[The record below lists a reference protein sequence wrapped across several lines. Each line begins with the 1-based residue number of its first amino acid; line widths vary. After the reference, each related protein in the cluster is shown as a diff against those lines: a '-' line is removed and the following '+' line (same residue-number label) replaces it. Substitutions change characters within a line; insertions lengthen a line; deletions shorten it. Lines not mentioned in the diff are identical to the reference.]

1 MADPGAELTDQHRR
15 AQARLAAEAALT
27 AQEEW
32 RQVSPTNL
40 QETSSR
46 WLAVTLHAQR
56 QLRGRSRRLTAAYVR
71 LLRAL
76 RLGSTLPPIPEG
88 RPSADSAPPS
98 LGQLRDD
105 FAAACGQP
113 RLRTVDDAVTVSVAD
128 DFAWPEPDEEADE
141 RRSVTSL
148 VVTGPV
154 QAQRGIS
161 RLQQAQQRGRL
172 DDTDFLADLNAVMR
186 DAGAQAAGAADRDA
200 QMGGRDLLDSY
211 ARADRTVLGWARV
224 TAPDPCWFCAMLAS
238 RGAVYRSAWTARY
251 RGSGTRRRAVG
262 SDLPQGWEDWSPDRL
277 AEWEAARGVNRFH
290 DNCHCTLIPVY
301 SREDWIPPES
311 QAFREL
317 YYESTRGLSGPAAR
331 AAFRAA
337 VEARRQR
344 AAARGVSVR

>member
-1 MADPGAELTDQHRR
+1 MADPGEELTDQHRR
-15 AQARLAAEAALT
+15 AQARLAAEAALV
-27 AQEEW
+27 AHEEW

-40 QETSSR
+40 QETSAR
-46 WLAVTLHAQR
+46 WLAVVAQAQR

-76 RLGSTLPPIPEG
+76 RVGSTIPPFPEA
-88 RPSADSAPPS
+88 RPPADSAPPS

-105 FAAACGQP
+105 FSAASGEP
-113 RLRTVDDAVTVSVAD
+113 RLRTQDDAVAVFVD
-128 DFAWPEPDEEADE
+128 DFEWPEPDEEADE
-141 RRSVTSL
+141 RRAVTSL

-161 RLQQAQQRGRL
+161 RLQQRGRL
-172 DDTDFLADLNAVMR
+172 DDADFLADLDTVMR
-186 DAGAQAAGAADRDA
+186 DAGAHAAGAADRDA
-200 QMGGRDLLDSY
+200 QMGGRDLLDAY
-211 ARADRTVLGWARV
+211 AQADRTVLGWARV
-224 TAPDPCWFCAMLAS
+224 TAPNPCWFCAMLAS
-238 RGAVYRSAWTARY
+238 RGAVYRSGWTARY
-251 RGSGTRRRAVG
+251 RGRASRRQAVG
-262 SDLPQGWEDWSPDRL
+262 ADLPQGWEDWSPDRL
-277 AEWEAARGVNRFH
+277 AAWEEAQGLNRFH

-301 SREDWIPPES
+301 SREDWLPPES

-344 AAARGVSVR
+344 ATARGVSVR

>member
-1 MADPGAELTDQHRR
+1 MANPARDLTDQHRR
-15 AQARLAAEAALT
+15 AQARLAAEAAL
-27 AQEEW
+27 AAAEGW

-40 QETSSR
+40 PETSAR
-46 WLAVTLHAQR
+46 WLADTAQSQR
-56 QLRGRSRRLTAAYVR
+56 RIRDRSRRLTAAYVR
-71 LLRAL
+71 LLRAF
-76 RLGSTLPPIPEG
+76 RIGSTVPPLTDE
-88 RPSADSAPPS
+88 APVDPRIGYS
-98 LGQLRDD
+98 MGQLRDS
-105 FAAACGQP
+105 FAAAAGEP
-113 RLRTVDDAVTVSVAD
+113 RMRGDDDSVTVTVDA
-128 DFAWPEPDEEADE
+128 FEWPEADEEADE
-141 RRSVTSL
+141 RRAVASL
-148 VVTGPV
+148 AVTGPV
-154 QAQRGIS
+154 QAHRAIT
-161 RLQQAQQRGRL
+161 RLQQSQERGRL
-172 DDTDFLADLNAVMR
+172 DDSDFLADLSAVMR

-200 QMGGRDLLDSY
+200 QMGGRDLLDAY

-224 TAPDPCWFCAMLAS
+224 TAPNPCWFCAMLAS

-251 RGSGTRRRAVG
+251 RGSGARRRAVG
-262 SDLPQGWEDWSPDRL
+262 ADLPQGWEDWSPDRL
-277 AEWEAARGVNRFH
+277 AEWEASRGVNRFH